1 MNGKPFT
8 CPKCGHKD
16 AEFHTLCF
24 GCGRPFMR
32 DYPDTQ
38 MHPRDP
44 DPTGICTVRSWARV
58 LLVLTV
64 GGIVFGLLFS
74 FGLL

>member
-1 MNGKPFT
+1 MSGKPFT

-16 AEFHTLCF
+16 AEFPAICPE
-24 GCGRPFMR
+24 CGRPFMR
-32 DYPDTQ
+32 DYTDTQ

-44 DPTGICTVRSWARV
+44 DPTGICTVRFWAWV

-64 GGIVFGLLFS
+64 GGIVLGLLSS